1 MIGGGTDMGNYYAY
15 MRISTEEE
23 LKKQRYSRQETAL
36 GKYAQENKIE
46 FLLEFREDKSG
57 KNFTDRKQWS
67 KLEAIAQPG
76 DTIVFKDISRFTRE
90 AEAGYQKYMELMN
103 KGIDLIFIDN
113 PTVSTTYIKNMLNMA
128 NEMDLVNRISIEN
141 TIRLLLYVELDRVEK
156 ERTILIKRIRD
167 GLSASTKKSG
177 RPAGSISKMS
187 PELETDLRKL
197 MSDRSIKYTSIMK
210 KYNISRNTL
219 KKYIKLLEN

>member
-1 MIGGGTDMGNYYAY
+1 

-23 LKKQRYSRQETAL
+23 LKKQRYSRQESSL

-57 KNFTDRKQWS
+57 KNFTDRKQWN

-103 KGIDLIFIDN
+103 KGINLIFIDN
-113 PTVSTTYIKNMLNMA
+113 PTVSTPYIKNMLNMA
-128 NEMDLVNRISIEN
+128 SNMDLVNRINMEN

-167 GLSASTKKSG
+167 GLAASTKKSG

-187 PELETDLRKL
+187 PELEADLRKL
-197 MSDRSIKYTSIMK
+197 MTDRSIKYTDLME
-210 KYNISRNTL
+210 KYKISRNTL
-219 KKYIKLLEN
+219 KKYMKLLEE